1 MAFDPSHSVSRMP
14 NNLWLR
20 RLAVAVLGLLT
31 LWLVAWL
38 GMPPLLKWQL
48 QKQASERL
56 GRLVTVERVDFRP
69 WTLELTVEGLRLADA
84 QGQAEQASIKRLYI
98 DGELQSL
105 LRLAPVVDAISVEQ
119 PRLKLR
125 HLGEGR
131 YDIDDLLARLPAP
144 DDDPSAKPL
153 RFALFNIAVTDGS
166 FELVDDSVGRTH
178 TLNALVLNVP
188 FLSNLPSRREVVTSP
203 QLSFVLNGSAFQS
216 QAATTP
222 FADSQETQASLNVGQ
237 LDLAPYLSYWPAQWP
252 VRPASGVLQVDMK
265 LAFEHRDEP
274 RVALSGSLALSDF
287 KLLQRG
293 EAGSAWAPLLAFDR
307 LSVALNRVEPLA
319 RRVDLGA
326 FSLEGPSLMV
336 SRGSGG
342 RLNLVEIVDA
352 WAKLPSPSE
361 SKPVS
366 GTAREPGEGGWA
378 VRLASL
384 DLSEGT
390 VSWRDAAVQPAS
402 VLDLKA
408 IRLAAKDLSWP
419 MLEPLPFEASAS
431 LGTTSLSVQGSA
443 TAAAAEVR
451 LALGD
456 LPMDV
461 AGPYLAD
468 SLEPSLTG
476 RVAGEFVLRWQAA
489 QNEAPMVL
497 KVAAPRITF
506 NNLSLGSSKAPLARL
521 RGAEIGSVD
530 VDLMARSVVIGK
542 VALNRPQLDVAR
554 TRDGRWTYESWIKS
568 SKAGAAG
575 PDVKSDS
582 EPWNVLL
589 SDLSVQGGIVG
600 FKDSAPVTP
609 VSLAFSGVDLKVGAL
624 RPLDLAQKEMP
635 VSLSLRMGS
644 GGGQQSD
651 PGRLSVQGGLR
662 LPSGGGAGRDAGL
675 SLRAQI
681 QAERLPVHAL
691 EPYFGDRLNLELLR
705 ADSSFKGKLNMAVPS
720 EGPTVDLSG
729 DFALEDFRANTL
741 SPSEDLLAWKSL
753 SLRGVELNVAP
764 GKAIRLAVA
773 ETVLS
778 DYFAR
783 VIVSPSGAINLQ
795 GLVKSTESAPAG
807 NASPTLVATATASGL
822 EPDIRFGPISLVN
835 GRVFFSDRFIKPNYS
850 ANLSE
855 LTGGMSAFSSAKPAD
870 AAAPQLADLSLK
882 GRAEGTALLEIDG
895 KLNPLARPLAL
906 DIKGKVRDLEL
917 PPLSPYSVKYAGYGI
932 ERGKLSVDVAY
943 KIEPNGQ
950 LSASNQI
957 VLNQLSFGD
966 RVAGSDAPNLP
977 VKLAVALLAD
987 RSGVID
993 INLPVSGS
1001 INDPEFRLGPIIFR
1015 LIFNLIGKALTAP
1028 FSLLASA
1035 LGGGGDELSQVDF
1048 QPGRA
1053 QLGDEG
1059 RKRLDLV
1066 AKALTDRPAL
1076 QLTVVGHSDLE
1087 IERAAFQR
1095 SRLDEHVLAEKRRGL
1110 ARQGAALTG
1119 TLVVTP
1125 EEYPELLKA
1134 VYKRADIPK
1143 PRNVV
1148 GFAKDIPVK
1157 EMEALLLASEP
1168 VGADAMRELA
1178 VARGVAVKDYLA
1190 TRQLPE
1196 SRMFLGAPQL
1206 EKKGEKWSPQAELQ
1220 LAPR

>member
-1 MAFDPSHSVSRMP
+1 MNRWA
-14 NNLWLR
+14 R
-20 RLAVAVLGLLT
+20 RLGIGVVSLLV

-48 QKQASERL
+48 QKQASEHL
-56 GRLVTVERVDFRP
+56 GRVVTLDRVDFRP
-69 WTLELTVEGLRLADA
+69 WTLELTLEGLRLHDA
-84 QGQAEQASIKRLYI
+84 AGAAVQASVKRLYI
-98 DGELQSL
+98 DAELQSL

-131 YDIDDLLARLPAP
+131 YDIDDLLARLPAS
-144 DDDPSAKPL
+144 DEDPNAKPMRL
-153 RFALFNIAVTDGS
+153 ALFNIGVTDGS
-166 FELVDDSVGRTH
+166 FELVDDSVGQTH
-178 TLNALVLNVP
+178 TLSALVLRVP

-222 FADSQETQASLNVGQ
+222 FADSQQTEASLSIGQ
-237 LDLAPYLSYWPAQWP
+237 LDLAPYLPYWPAQWP
-252 VRPASGVLQVDMK
+252 VRPVSGVLQVDLK
-265 LAFEHRDEP
+265 LAFEQRDEP
-274 RVALSGSLALSDF
+274 RVALSGNLALSGF
-287 KLLQRG
+287 QLNQRNTD
-293 EAGSAWAPLLAFDR
+293 GSPSPWLALDR
-307 LSVALNRVEPLA
+307 LGIELKRVEPLA
-319 RRVDLGA
+319 RRVELGEL
-326 FSLEGPSLMV
+326 SLKGPSLVV
-336 SRGSGG
+336 SRSATGQ
-342 RLNLVEIVDA
+342 LNLVEMMDQWDQQLARSVPEPA
-352 WAKLPSPSE
+352 SGAVAKSAE
-361 SKPVS
+361 SDWV
-366 GTAREPGEGGWA
+366 

-384 DLSEGT
+384 DLSGGE
-390 VSWRDAAVQPAS
+390 VSWRDSAVQPAAA
-402 VLDLKA
+402 LDLKN
-408 IRLAAKDLSWP
+408 LHLGAKEVVWP
-419 MLEPLPFEASAS
+419 MVAPLPFEASAL
-431 LGTTSLSVQGSA
+431 LGSTSLSVKGSA
-443 TAAAAEVR
+443 TTAAADI
-451 LALGD
+451 LLSLGE
-456 LPMDV
+456 LPLEL
-461 AGPYLAD
+461 AGPYLAEV
-468 SLEPSLTG
+468 LVPSLSG
-476 RVAGEFVLRWQAA
+476 RVAGEFGLRWQAA
-489 QNEAPMVL
+489 QGEKPMALQVSVPRLTLNE
-497 KVAAPRITF
+497 VA
-506 NNLSLGSSKAPLARL
+506 LGAGKKPLAGL
-521 RGAEIGSVD
+521 RAVQVEGAD
-530 VDLMARSVVIGK
+530 VDLIARSVVIGK
-542 VALNRPQLDVAR
+542 LALNRPQLDVV
-554 TRDGRWTYESWIKS
+554 RDKNGRWFYEAWLKPQ
-568 SKAGAAG
+568 KTPPGGPADEEDGA
-575 PDVKSDS
+575 
-582 EPWNVLL
+582 PWNLLL
-589 SDLSVQGGIVG
+589 SDLSVKGGVIG
-600 FKDSAPVTP
+600 FEDDVPAAPAR
-609 VSLAFSGVDLKVGAL
+609 LAFSGVDLQVSAL
-624 RPLDLAQKEMP
+624 RPLDAAQKDMP
-635 VSLSLRMGS
+635 VSLSLRVAS
-644 GGGQQSD
+644 GQQQGD
-651 PGRLSVQGGLR
+651 PGRLSVKGSMR
-662 LPSGGGAGRDAGL
+662 LPAGGAAARDSGL
-675 SLRAQI
+675 LLRAQI

-705 ADSSFKGKLNMAVPS
+705 ADSSFKGKLDLAMPA
-720 EGPTVDLSG
+720 EGPTVGLSG
-729 DFALEDFRANTL
+729 EFALEDFRANTL
-741 SPSEDLLAWKSL
+741 SPSEELLAWKTL
-753 SLRGVELNVAP
+753 NLRGVEFGMAP
-764 GKAIRLAVA
+764 GKPVRLAVT

-783 VIVSPSGAINLQ
+783 VIVLPTGDINLQ
-795 GLVKSTESAPAG
+795 GLVKSAESAPAG
-807 NASPTLVATATASGL
+807 SASSTLAVADAPGL
-822 EPDIRFGPISLVN
+822 EPDIRFGPISLVK

-855 LTGGMSAFSSAKPAD
+855 LTGSISAFSSAKPAD
-870 AAAPQLADLSLK
+870 AALPQLADLSLR
-882 GRAEGTALLEIDG
+882 GRAEGTASLEIDG

-957 VLNQLSFGD
+957 VLNQLSFGE

-1053 QLGDEG
+1053 QLGEEG

-1066 AKALTDRPAL
+1066 AKALSDRPAL

-1087 IERAAFQR
+1087 AERAGYQR
-1095 SRLDEHVLAEKRRGL
+1095 ARLDEQVLAEKRRGL

-1125 EEYPELLKA
+1125 EEYPDLLKA
-1134 VYKRADIPK
+1134 VYKRAEIPK
-1143 PRNVV
+1143 PRNAV

-1157 EMEALLLASEP
+1157 EMEALLLVSVP
-1168 VGADAMRELA
+1168 VGVDAMRELA

-1190 TRQLPE
+1190 TRELPE

-1206 EKKGEKWSPQAELQ
+1206 AKKGDKWNPQAELQ

>member
-1 MAFDPSHSVSRMP
+1 MAIHATQPVNRQPM
-14 NNLWLR
+14 NRWAR
-20 RLAVAVLGLLT
+20 RLAIAVVSLLA

-56 GRLVTVERVDFRP
+56 GRVVTVDRVDFRP
-69 WTLELTVEGLRLADA
+69 WTLELTLEGLRLADA
-84 QGQAEQASIKRLYI
+84 SGAAEQVSVKRLYI
-98 DGELQSL
+98 DAELQSL

-125 HLGEGR
+125 HLGEGH
-131 YDIDDLLARLPAP
+131 YDVDDLLARLPKP
-144 DDDPSAKPL
+144 DEDPEAKPM
-153 RFALFNIAVTDGS
+153 RFALFNIGVTDGS
-166 FELVDDSVGRTH
+166 FELVDDSVGQTH
-178 TLNALVLNVP
+178 TLSALTLKVP

-222 FADSQETQASLNVGQ
+222 FADSQETEASLNIGQ
-237 LDLAPYLSYWPAQWP
+237 LDLAPYLSYWPALWP
-252 VRPASGVLQVDMK
+252 VRPMSGVLQVDLK
-265 LAFEHRDEP
+265 LAFEQRDEP
-274 RVALSGSLALSDF
+274 RVALSGNLALSGFRLD
-287 KLLQRG
+287 QRKTDG
-293 EAGSAWAPLLAFDR
+293 GPSPWLALDR
-307 LSVALNRVEPLA
+307 LAIELKRVEPLA
-319 RRVDLGA
+319 RRVELGA
-326 FSLEGPSLMV
+326 LSLEGPSLVV
-336 SRGSGG
+336 SRGAAGQ
-342 RLNLVEIVDA
+342 LNLVEMISA
-352 WAKLPSPSE
+352 WGQLNARTAPETAPSAA
-361 SKPVS
+361 SKPADSEWV
-366 GTAREPGEGGWA
+366 
-378 VRLASL
+378 VRLASV
-384 DLSEGT
+384 DVSGGE
-390 VSWRDAAVQPAS
+390 VSWRDAAVQPAAA
-402 VLDLKA
+402 LDLKD
-408 IRLAAKDLSWP
+408 LHLGAKEVVWP
-419 MLEPLPFEASAS
+419 MVAPLPFEASAL
-431 LGTTSLSVQGSA
+431 LGSTSLSLQGSA
-443 TAAAAEVR
+443 TTAAAEVQ
-451 LALGD
+451 LSLGE
-456 LPMDV
+456 LPLEV
-461 AGPYLAD
+461 AGPYLA
-468 SLEPSLTG
+468 EVLTPPLSG
-476 RVAGEFVLRWQAA
+476 RVAGEFGLRWQAA
-489 QNEAPMVL
+489 AGENPMALQVNVPRLTLNELA
-497 KVAAPRITF
+497 
-506 NNLSLGSSKAPLARL
+506 LGTGKKPLAGL
-521 RGAEIGSVD
+521 RVVQMEGAD
-530 VDLMARSVVIGK
+530 VDLVARSVAINK
-542 VALNRPQLDVAR
+542 LALNRPQLDLVR
-554 TRDGRWTYESWIKS
+554 SKDGRWMYEAWLKPQ
-568 SKAGAAG
+568 KAPPGGPAEDKEGA
-575 PDVKSDS
+575 
-582 EPWNVLL
+582 PWNLLL
-589 SDLSVQGGIVG
+589 SDLSVKGGIIG
-600 FKDSAPVTP
+600 FEDGVPAAP
-609 VSLAFSGVDLKVGAL
+609 VSLAFSGVDLQVGSL
-624 RPLDLAQKEMP
+624 RPLDAAQKDMP
-635 VSLSLRMGS
+635 VSLSLRMAS
-644 GGGQQSD
+644 GQQQQAD
-651 PGRLSVQGGLR
+651 PGRLSVKGRLR
-662 LPSGGGAGRDAGL
+662 LPAAGAAARDPGL
-675 SLRAQI
+675 SLRAQV
-681 QAERLPVHAL
+681 QAERLPLHAL
-691 EPYFGDRLNLELLR
+691 EPYFADRLNLELLR
-705 ADSSFKGKLNMAVPS
+705 ADSSFKGALELAMPA
-720 EGPTVDLSG
+720 EGPTVGLSG
-729 DFALEDFRANTL
+729 EFALEDFRANTL
-741 SPSEDLLAWKSL
+741 SPSEDLLAWKAL
-753 SLRGVELNVAP
+753 NLRGVELGMAP
-764 GKAIRLAVA
+764 GKPMQLVVA

-783 VIVSPSGAINLQ
+783 VIVLPTGDINLQ
-795 GLVKSTESAPAG
+795 GLVKATESTPAG
-807 NASPTLVATATASGL
+807 SASSTVAAGEVPSL

-855 LTGGMSAFSSAKPAD
+855 LTGGISAFSSAKPAD
-870 AAAPQLADLSLK
+870 AAAPQLADLLLK
-882 GRAEGTALLEIDG
+882 GRAEGTASLEIDG

-943 KIEPNGQ
+943 KIEPSGQ

-957 VLNQLSFGD
+957 VLNQLSFGE

-1053 QLGDEG
+1053 QLGEEG

-1066 AKALTDRPAL
+1066 AKALADRPAL

-1087 IERAAFQR
+1087 TERAGFQR
-1095 SRLDEHVLAEKRRGL
+1095 ARLDEHVLAEKRRGL

-1125 EEYPELLKA
+1125 EEYPDLLKA

-1143 PRNVV
+1143 PRNAL

-1157 EMEALLLASEP
+1157 EMEALLLAAEP

-1190 TRQLPE
+1190 TRDLPE

-1206 EKKGEKWSPQAELQ
+1206 AKKGDKWNPQAELQ